1 MSRLKVVVVNGS
13 PTRPSRTR
21 ALAEAV
27 LAEIQR
33 EVAIDSDIVDLADI
47 GTALG
52 AHLFRNALPAPLEE
66 ALRSIEGADL
76 LLVASPVYKGSYPG
90 LFKHVFDLVA
100 PEALTGKPVL
110 LVATGGGDKHALVI
124 EHQLRPLFGF
134 FRAQTLPT
142 GVYGAEA
149 DLKDYT
155 VSSEALASRVV
166 DAALEAA
173 RALRQLGAESTSA
186 PSAATSTT
194 PAARAS
200 VAA

>member
-1 MSRLKVVVVNGS
+1 MSRLKVVIVNGS
-13 PTRPSRTR
+13 PSRPSRTR
-21 ALAEAV
+21 ALADAV

-76 LLVASPVYKGSYPG
+76 LVVASPVYKGSYPG

-110 LVATGGGDKHALVI
+110 IVATGGGDKHALVI

-142 GVYGAEA
+142 GVYGSES

-155 VSSEALASRVV
+155 LSSEALASRVV

-173 RALRQLGAESTSA
+173 RALRQLGAEPASTVNA
-186 PSAATSTT
+186 HAT
-194 PAARAS
+194 RAS
-200 VAA
+200 VTA

>member
-21 ALAEAV
+21 ALAESIV
-27 LAEIQR
+27 AEIER
-33 EVAIDSDIVDLADI
+33 EVAVDTAFVDLAEV

-52 AHLFRNALPAPLEE
+52 ASLFRKGLPQHLEDALL
-66 ALRSIEGADL
+66 SIETADL
-76 LLVASPVYKGSYPG
+76 LVVASPVYKGSYPG

-110 LVATGGGDKHALVI
+110 LAATGGGDKHALVI

-142 GVYGAEA
+142 GIYGAEA
-149 DLKDYT
+149 DLKDY
-155 VSSEALASRVV
+155 VISSDTLASRVT
-166 DAALEAA
+166 DAALEAV
-173 RALRQLGAESTSA
+173 RALRQLGAERAPAA
-186 PSAATSTT
+186 PSPT
-194 PAARAS
+194 RVRDS